1 VVLPDG
7 ASDRLERLRI
17 GWICLRSPAAICVAA
32 WVAVVI
38 VRGARWASMKINSAE
53 FEVSA
58 PDLRSC
64 PEWAQPEFALI
75 GRSNVGKS
83 SLINLL
89 TERRDLAKV
98 SDLPGKT
105 KLINFFHI
113 NKAWRLVDLP
123 GYGYAHVGK
132 QRRTEFNEAV
142 ADFLGQRRALRCVF
156 VLIDARL
163 PPQPIDLEFLQWLE
177 SCPAPYQLIFTKTD
191 KKSPAQADA
200 NIQIFLT
207 AMTAWRSEPPKYLV
221 SSAKSGRGRNEIL
234 STIGKLVTGPWK
246 PKGAGATPI

>member
-1 VVLPDG
+1 
-7 ASDRLERLRI
+7 
-17 GWICLRSPAAICVAA
+17 
-32 WVAVVI
+32 
-38 VRGARWASMKINSAE
+38 MKINSAE

-64 PEWAQPEFALI
+64 PEWAQPEIALI

-89 TERRDLAKV
+89 TGRRDLAKV

-132 QRRTEFNEAV
+132 QRRAEFNEAV
-142 ADFLGQRRALRCVF
+142 ADFLGQRRALRSVF
-156 VLIDARL
+156 VLIDVRL
-163 PPQPIDLEFLQWLE
+163 PPQPIDLAFLQWLE
-177 SCPAPYQLIFTKTD
+177 SCQASYQLIFTKTD
-191 KKSPAQADA
+191 KLSPTQVEAS
-200 NIQIFLT
+200 IQTFLAAT
-207 AMTAWRSEPPKYLV
+207 AAWRSEPPKYLT
-221 SSAKSGRGRNEIL
+221 SSAKNGRGRTEIL
-234 STIGKLVTGPWK
+234 SCIGKLVTGPWHIPAK
-246 PKGAGATPI
+246 PSKP